1 MRSDYVYHI
10 VKHRTTTFKNWNF
23 GGGKKKNWNQ
33 HDLFL
38 VRKVLTSKWCRGDR
52 LTPYVT
58 TPKLRSNI
66 QIKIKPS
73 KNQDETWGLTKNNLD
88 LD

>member
-1 MRSDYVYHI
+1 MRSDYLYHI
-10 VKHRTTTFKNWNF
+10 VTHRTTIF
-23 GGGKKKNWNQ
+23 KNWNQ

-52 LTPYVT
+52 LTPCVT

-66 QIKIKPS
+66 QIKLKPS

-88 LD
+88 LDLPL